1 MKKSLL
7 PLCLIVA
14 IALGSVVLLSWTGG
28 SYAADTQRAPL
39 EEPQDIPEGAQI
51 AYFAGG
57 CFWCTEEIFQQVPGV
72 IPVTSGYMG
81 GSEPSPT
88 YDQVSDGTTGHAESV
103 RVVFD
108 PTKTS
113 YEKLLTAFWKAHD
126 PTQLNRQGPDK
137 GRQYRSAIFTS
148 NARQQEAAEKSKAE
162 LAKSGV
168 YSKPIVTEIAKA
180 GKFYPAEEYHQNFY
194 RKHPDHPYVRQWLVP
209 KLKISE

>member
-1 MKKSLL
+1 MHSRPIVITAMKKSLL

-88 YDQVSDGTTGHAESV
+88 YDQ
-103 RVVFD
+103 
-108 PTKTS
+108 
-113 YEKLLTAFWKAHD
+113 
-126 PTQLNRQGPDK
+126 
-137 GRQYRSAIFTS
+137 
-148 NARQQEAAEKSKAE
+148 
-162 LAKSGV
+162 
-168 YSKPIVTEIAKA
+168 
-180 GKFYPAEEYHQNFY
+180 
-194 RKHPDHPYVRQWLVP
+194 
-209 KLKISE
+209 